1 MSFNREDEDLSAYEV
16 VAGAHN
22 RGLFETGIQRRSVD
36 YIISHPDYSIS
47 TPDNDIALMH
57 LAQPLRWTDY
67 VRPICIAAEMADVGT
82 ACIISGWGRTEGR
95 K

>member
-47 TPDNDIALMH
+47 TLDNDIALMH